1 MSEQYLSAFAVDADA
16 LLRTVGSGDEAFV
29 RGALDRIG
37 PLRAADQLLRATEAA
52 EVEPALREIATG
64 RLDPS
69 RPGGYTWL
77 LELLL
82 PGAGDA
88 LGAAVLP
95 GRGWHELADAFEAW
109 GLPALAGLWARPW
122 PFPPFPR
129 RDSAAPDDD
138 PWPFP
143 SLAAGPELDRVRA
156 ELAGFDPERIHRET
170 ELLPGGDEDAA
181 EEVEWLLGELLPAWT
196 AGALERD
203 RGLLLLRDGG
213 K

>member
-1 MSEQYLSAFAVDADA
+1 MSEQYLSAFAVDGDA
-16 LLRTVGSGDEAFV
+16 LFRTVGSGDEDFV

-37 PLRAADQLLRATEAA
+37 PLAAAGRLLRATDPAG
-52 EVEPALREIATG
+52 VEPALRELAEG
-64 RLDPS
+64 RPDPA
-69 RPGGYTWL
+69 RPAGYGWL

-88 LGAAVLP
+88 LGAATLP
-95 GRGWHELADAFEAW
+95 GRGWHELADAFRAW
-109 GLPALAGLWARPW
+109 DLPVLAGLWARPW
-122 PFPPFPR
+122 PFPWP
-129 RDSAAPDDD
+129 DAAAAPDAD

-143 SLAAGPELDRVRA
+143 VLAAGSELDRVRA
-156 ELAGFDPERIHRET
+156 ELAGFDTGRIHGEP

-181 EEVEWLLGELLPAWT
+181 EEVEWLVGELLPDWT
-196 AGALERD
+196 AGALERG